1 MIAATKEDTL
11 ILSMMKTTA
20 TPCAAL
26 AVSMLLKTM
35 SNAEL
40 KDCYAAKA
48 PYNVLRHERS

>member
-1 MIAATKEDTL
+1 
-11 ILSMMKTTA
+11 MMKTTA